1 MGIPPYLNY
10 TLFSRDKCFNFS
22 KNKGVIIDRREIG
35 HMSNQD
41 PNKTFSFEYD
51 EQGTNKVSEQIM
63 DSYNSGFIGQNFEVT
78 NEDGTQS
85 TAE

>member
-1 MGIPPYLNY
+1 
-10 TLFSRDKCFNFS
+10 
-22 KNKGVIIDRREIG
+22 
-35 HMSNQD
+35 MSNQD

-78 NEDGTQS
+78 TEEAAQS